1 MRKPTQRLLSIIA
14 AVLFTGLCG
23 LAQEQQSQSTDF
35 LREKIV
41 QLEKTDI
48 SARARSVQDIYKR
61 TLLRFY
67 SELASALQE
76 DIAALKNIQSAIG
89 NTDAAQRNEISAQLK
104 ALVAEQTETSEKIQ
118 MMNGGL
124 QAGAPPEQA
133 ARAPLSSASRSRS
146 SLRTPAP
153 RALAEKANATKAAV
167 TLPEQDSNSTT
178 IAATDEIPPEATETS
193 KVTPAPIVLQGDCYP
208 NVPEIIATN
217 IDAVAK
223 NIVRFAGNVNQ
234 KASRY
239 SARHEDIFFYTVA
252 DAIAPDNEANNIRAL
267 KAYQFLGE
275 TARTDKQIGASA
287 KSEGST
293 TAVEKPGFADLLGW
307 AVEHGAIQQ
316 AIDGTTLTLSTSPYA
331 LVAAANGG
339 DTAANYQEYD
349 FLNRIGISASFNIG
363 NNDSVLANARRK
375 QLDEWSVRVRLSGDR
390 STRSKQFEDFWNRN
404 IRSKVRARLLLLNR
418 AGGLLE
424 NDPKLGAQDAN
435 GDTLSERVNAD
446 IRGQII
452 AILNTADPD
461 EKKTADIKKVIL
473 CNMRQSVYDAVIERG
488 DDLVSAATRTTIN
501 SNLIPALFKAHEDL
515 VQARS
520 LIRDFLDE
528 AGKKPLMTFAYNNHR
543 TEMGSDYSVFRFLYE
558 RNTFKPMKMVANGG
572 ISFYH
577 RPDSAINQQSIR
589 DIALALSF
597 EGKVR
602 SPFMTSELDFSNIT
616 YSFSGRYE
624 RMMENRGLPNRKA
637 DIAVAQFKVEFPVLA
652 GMSLPFSITY
662 ANASELIKEDHVRA
676 NFGFTFDA
684 SKLLALRKLAQLVA
698 GGQ

>member
-1 MRKPTQRLLSIIA
+1 
-14 AVLFTGLCG
+14 
-23 LAQEQQSQSTDF
+23 
-35 LREKIV
+35 
-41 QLEKTDI
+41 
-48 SARARSVQDIYKR
+48 
-61 TLLRFY
+61 
-67 SELASALQE
+67 
-76 DIAALKNIQSAIG
+76 
-89 NTDAAQRNEISAQLK
+89 
-104 ALVAEQTETSEKIQ
+104 
-118 MMNGGL
+118 
-124 QAGAPPEQA
+124 
-133 ARAPLSSASRSRS
+133 
-146 SLRTPAP
+146 
-153 RALAEKANATKAAV
+153 
-167 TLPEQDSNSTT
+167 
-178 IAATDEIPPEATETS
+178 
-193 KVTPAPIVLQGDCYP
+193 
-208 NVPEIIATN
+208 
-217 IDAVAK
+217 
-223 NIVRFAGNVNQ
+223 
-234 KASRY
+234 
-239 SARHEDIFFYTVA
+239 
-252 DAIAPDNEANNIRAL
+252 
-267 KAYQFLGE
+267 
-275 TARTDKQIGASA
+275 
-287 KSEGST
+287 
-293 TAVEKPGFADLLGW
+293 
-307 AVEHGAIQQ
+307 
-316 AIDGTTLTLSTSPYA
+316 
-331 LVAAANGG
+331 
-339 DTAANYQEYD
+339 
-349 FLNRIGISASFNIG
+349 
-363 NNDSVLANARRK
+363 
-375 QLDEWSVRVRLSGDR
+375 
-390 STRSKQFEDFWNRN
+390 
-404 IRSKVRARLLLLNR
+404 LLLLNR